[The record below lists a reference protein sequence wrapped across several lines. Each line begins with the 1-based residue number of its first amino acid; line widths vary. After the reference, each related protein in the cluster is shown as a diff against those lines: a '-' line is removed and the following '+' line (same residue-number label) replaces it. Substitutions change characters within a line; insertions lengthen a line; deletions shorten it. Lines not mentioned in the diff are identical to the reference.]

1 MSTSQIQG
9 FPGGLV
15 AVIIATALSQV
26 DSEAVQEWL
35 GPLALSL
42 PLLPLPCDLIEAQAA
57 LS

>member
-1 MSTSQIQG
+1 
-9 FPGGLV
+9 V